1 MNELIFHK
9 ALEKEMDGRTNRW
22 LAKKTEIHESEI
34 SRIISGRLT
43 PTDAQKEKIEAVF
56 PSLKQD

>member
-1 MNELIFHK
+1 MNELTFHK

-43 PTDAQKEKIEAVF
+43 PTDAQKEKIEAIF
-56 PSLKQD
+56 PTLKQE